1 MSLTEVASEEEVRV
15 FEPLLL
21 LHHEHHVPEVHPLG
35 PRPHRQRRGTH
46 QVVHVTELPLFRSSD
61 GLQGSFIGLLV
72 SEIIGYLQSKA
83 INICFKLI
91 HLILSASSL

>member
-21 LHHEHHVPEVHPLG
+21 LHHEHHVPEVDPLG

-46 QVVHVTELPLFRSSD
+46 QVVHVTELPLFRSSNR
-61 GLQGSFIGLLV
+61 LQGSFIGLLV

-83 INICFKLI
+83 IKICFKL

>member
-46 QVVHVTELPLFRSSD
+46 QVVHVTELPLFRSSNR
-61 GLQGSFIGLLV
+61 LQGSFIGLLV

-83 INICFKLI
+83 IKICFKLI

>member
-1 MSLTEVASEEEVRV
+1 MPLTEVASEEEVRV

-21 LHHEHHVPEVHPLG
+21 FHHEHHVPQVHPLG

-46 QVVHVTELPLFRSSD
+46 QVVHVTELPLFRSSNR
-61 GLQGSFIGLLV
+61 LQGSFIGLLV

-83 INICFKLI
+83 IKICFKLI

>member
-21 LHHEHHVPEVHPLG
+21 LHHEHHVPQVDPLG
-35 PRPHRQRRGTH
+35 PGPHRQRRGTH
-46 QVVHVTELPLFRSSD
+46 QVVHVTELPLLRSSD

-72 SEIIGYLQSKA
+72 SESINYLQSIVIKM
-83 INICFKLI
+83 CSKFI

>member
-1 MSLTEVASEEEVRV
+1 M

-21 LHHEHHVPEVHPLG
+21 LHHEHHVPQMHPLG

-46 QVVHVTELPLFRSSD
+46 QVVHVTELPLFRSSNR
-61 GLQGSFIGLLV
+61 LQGSFIGLLV

-83 INICFKLI
+83 IKICFKLI